1 MIIYFL
7 RHANA
12 GQHFLD
18 AKKDDKRPLD
28 SEGIRQCGFIGR
40 ALSAIDVQIDVVISS
55 PLKRALQTATL
66 VGTELGYDSKI
77 VIDKAL
83 LPDADFSAF
92 RDLVAKNT
100 QHEAIMVV
108 GHNPS
113 LTDFLCRTASAR
125 AGKAA
130 IDLKK
135 GAVAKVEVEGKQ
147 ATLQW
152 LLTPK
157 AVKAI
162 YDSST
167 PSSRPKMSR
176 K

>member
-12 GQHFLD
+12 GQHYID
-18 AKKDDKRPLD
+18 PKKDDKRPLD
-28 SEGIRQCGFIGR
+28 REGIRQCGFIGR
-40 ALSAIDVQIDVVISS
+40 ALSAIDVQVDMVISS

-77 VIDKAL
+77 VVDKAL
-83 LPDADFSAF
+83 LPSADYSAF
-92 RDLVAKNT
+92 RELIAKNT
-100 QHEAIMVV
+100 QYEAVMVV

-113 LTDFLCRTASAR
+113 LTEFLCRLASAR
-125 AGKAA
+125 GGKAA

-135 GAVAKVEVEGKQ
+135 GAVAKVEVESKQ

-162 YDSST
+162 YESST
-167 PSSRPKMSR
+167 PSSRPKISR

>member
-12 GQHFLD
+12 GQQFID
-18 AKKDDKRPLD
+18 PRKDDKRPLD
-28 SEGIRQCGFIGR
+28 REGIRQCGFIGR
-40 ALSAIDVQIDVVISS
+40 ALSAINVQVDVVISS

-77 VIDKAL
+77 VVDKAL
-83 LPDADFSAF
+83 LPNADYSSF
-92 RDLVAKNT
+92 RELIAKNT
-100 QHEAIMVV
+100 QYEAIMVV

-113 LTDFLCRTASAR
+113 LTEFLCRAASAR

-147 ATLQW
+147 AMLQ
-152 LLTPK
+152 
-157 AVKAI
+157 
-162 YDSST
+162 
-167 PSSRPKMSR
+167 
-176 K
+176 